1 MKLAKEEITIQ
12 HQMVMKMLLYLQ
24 KMSKNKLDIKNI
36 IISILSSFI
45 GIQSNENRLRDF
57 ESNKATYFI
66 ILGIIMT
73 FLLITCLYLFVNFI
87 LLDSI

>member
-1 MKLAKEEITIQ
+1 
-12 HQMVMKMLLYLQ
+12 
-24 KMSKNKLDIKNI
+24 MSKNKLDIKNI

-66 ILGIIMT
+66 VFGIIMT

>member
-1 MKLAKEEITIQ
+1 
-12 HQMVMKMLLYLQ
+12 
-24 KMSKNKLDIKNI
+24 MSKNKLDIKNI

-66 ILGIIMT
+66 IFGIIMT

>member
-1 MKLAKEEITIQ
+1 
-12 HQMVMKMLLYLQ
+12 MVMKMLLYLQ

>member
-1 MKLAKEEITIQ
+1 
-12 HQMVMKMLLYLQ
+12 MVMKMPLYLQ

>member
-1 MKLAKEEITIQ
+1 MA
-12 HQMVMKMLLYLQ
+12 MKMLLYLQ

>member
-1 MKLAKEEITIQ
+1 
-12 HQMVMKMLLYLQ
+12 MVMKMLLYLQ

-66 ILGIIMT
+66 IFGIIMT

>member
-1 MKLAKEEITIQ
+1 
-12 HQMVMKMLLYLQ
+12 
-24 KMSKNKLDIKNI
+24 MSKNKLDIKNI

>member
-1 MKLAKEEITIQ
+1 
-12 HQMVMKMLLYLQ
+12 MVMKMPLYLQ

-66 ILGIIMT
+66 IFGIIMT

>member
-1 MKLAKEEITIQ
+1 
-12 HQMVMKMLLYLQ
+12 MVMKMLLYLQ

-73 FLLITCLYLFVNFI
+73 FLLITFLYLFVNFI

>member
-1 MKLAKEEITIQ
+1 
-12 HQMVMKMLLYLQ
+12 
-24 KMSKNKLDIKNI
+24 MSKNKLDIKNI

-66 ILGIIMT
+66 IFGIIMT
-73 FLLITCLYLFVNFI
+73 FLFITCLYLFVNFI
-87 LLDSI
+87 LLNSI